1 MSARKN
7 KMMSYAP
14 NYKYQ
19 YEKIGVMNFD
29 DLFRKINTDILMMLE
44 RKEEIKNQIPS

>member
-19 YEKIGVMNFD
+19 YEKIGVINFA
-29 DLFRKINTDILMMLE
+29 DLFQKINKDISIMIE
-44 RKEEIKNQIPS
+44 SNEEIKKQIPS